1 MSEISNLYVLKV
13 LSEKIQD
20 IIFDYKKKILND
32 KNIINLVNNL
42 EIDKKEKL
50 KINTNLKL
58 NHCFLINNKK

>member
-42 EIDKKEKL
+42 EIDK
-50 KINTNLKL
+50 I
-58 NHCFLINNKK
+58 KKKN